1 MIIKHV
7 SEIFKIIMY
16 DAALKTRLGKS
27 LFCLVWMLVTVK
39 KTAYCSW
46 KKGNVIVVLVCK
58 WILFGVCQPPFK
70 LNKIVNNY

>member
-39 KTAYCSW
+39 KTATAVG
-46 KKGNVIVVLVCK
+46 KKAMLLLFLSVSESYLV
-58 WILFGVCQPPFK
+58 FANHH
-70 LNKIVNNY
+70 LNLIK